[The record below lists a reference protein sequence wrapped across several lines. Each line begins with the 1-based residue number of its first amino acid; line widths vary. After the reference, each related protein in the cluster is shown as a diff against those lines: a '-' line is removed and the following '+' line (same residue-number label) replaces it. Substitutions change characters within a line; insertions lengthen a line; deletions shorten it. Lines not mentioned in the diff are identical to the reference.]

1 MNILIAIH
9 IPQPCMGISKSGPVL
24 NREAEKTGGDQEEE
38 GVVSG
43 AWQDVFTAV
52 MVMN

>member
-9 IPQPCMGISKSGPVL
+9 ILQPCMGISKSAPFFRGNLKRP
-24 NREAEKTGGDQEEE
+24 E
-38 GVVSG
+38 GTKRRKEWMG

>member
-1 MNILIAIH
+1 M
-9 IPQPCMGISKSGPVL
+9 Q
-24 NREAEKTGGDQEEE
+24 GDFKKWSSLRGNLKRPE
-38 GVVSG
+38 GMRRRKEWIG